1 MKKWD
6 SSGPLIGW
14 LADVAR
20 FTVFC
25 PNYLVTSNSKMWM
38 FDGFSAYFGKFRI
51 RLSIPIF
58 WGGFCTLP
66 HSIFLLFP
74 PCLFSLL
81 FFFFLSSVLSP
92 LFSLFDKDIL
102 PPPTLVLLT
111 PFYYLPMWHVFGV
124 LEARGGK
131 ETDRHKHT
139 DTHTLTTSFANQ
151 SIKPLHELWRILWTT
166 SDLCTH
172 LLIYGL
178 AFSYIVENL

>member
-81 FFFFLSSVLSP
+81 FFLFSSL
-92 LFSLFDKDIL
+92 LFSLLYSLSLTKTFSPL
-102 PPPTLVLLT
+102 PLLSSLPLFTICQCDMFLVC
-111 PFYYLPMWHVFGV
+111 WRQEGV
-124 LEARGGK
+124 KRQ
-131 ETDRHKHT
+131 T
-139 DTHTLTTSFANQ
+139 DTNTQTHTHSQLLLSIHQ
-151 SIKPLHELWRILWTT
+151 SKSLHELWRILWTT

-172 LLIYGL
+172 LLIY
-178 AFSYIVENL
+178 ERERERER